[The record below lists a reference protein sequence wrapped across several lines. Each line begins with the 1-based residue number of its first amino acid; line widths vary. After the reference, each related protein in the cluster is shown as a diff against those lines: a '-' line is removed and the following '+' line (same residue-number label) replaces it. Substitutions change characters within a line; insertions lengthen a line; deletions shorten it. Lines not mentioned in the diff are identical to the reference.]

1 MWLNGPYKTDTST
14 CHDKDNALSSFF
26 FFVSLS
32 TQSLRLDYST
42 SSTVL
47 ISDSSMTRN
56 PALRV
61 CGFILYFFSLLV
73 TVMSSDD
80 VKDLI
85 PRMKIEKI
93 NENMLKTRRRGRKYI
108 LTKPK

>member
-1 MWLNGPYKTDTST
+1 
-14 CHDKDNALSSFF
+14 
-26 FFVSLS
+26 
-32 TQSLRLDYST
+32 
-42 SSTVL
+42 
-47 ISDSSMTRN
+47 
-56 PALRV
+56 
-61 CGFILYFFSLLV
+61 
-73 TVMSSDD
+73 MSSDD